1 MESASVQRGE
11 VQRKK
16 KILPN
21 ICWNFVSFTAICAAP
36 AAAAS
41 GLNSNITTFNGTV
54 AASCSLPLGD
64 TNEPLNY
71 MGDENRF
78 WGAVDF
84 SLTANQ
90 PVQLSISAV
99 TVLNEP
105 QNIVGRYAW
114 ARVQRPQ
121 NPGSNTTLLPGPN
134 DASTGLIGASGAPFA
149 ANNQTDASTDYA
161 LSFLVGTTGRG
172 NDGRHMLLP
181 GSYSYRVTISCLQ

>member
-1 MESASVQRGE
+1 MESASIQRSEG
-11 VQRKK
+11 QRNK

-21 ICWNFVSFTAICAAP
+21 ICWNFVAFTAVCAAP
-36 AAAAS
+36 AVAN

-54 AASCSLPLGD
+54 AAYCSLPLGD

-71 MGDENRF
+71 VGDDNRF
-78 WGAVDF
+78 WGSVDF

-90 PVQLSISAV
+90 PVQLSIGAV

-114 ARVQRPQ
+114 ARVERPQ

-149 ANNQTDASTDYA
+149 ANNQTDTSTDYS